1 VMPITCLGDAPPIVC
16 GITDGWEAIMRN
28 IGITQSLKEQR
39 EFNRWLSSNT
49 ILGSILAIGMLA
61 MALAGSNSAG
71 RSDQAMA
78 ARPIVAATE

>member
-1 VMPITCLGDAPPIVC
+1 MLRRRISHRLQQS
-16 GITDGWEAIMRN
+16 DGWEAIMRN
-28 IGITQSLKEQR
+28 INITQSPKEQR
-39 EFNRWLSSNT
+39 EFNRWLTSNT

-78 ARPIVAATE
+78 ARPIVAASK

>member
-1 VMPITCLGDAPPIVC
+1 
-16 GITDGWEAIMRN
+16 MRN
-28 IGITQSLKEQR
+28 IRITQSLKEQR

-71 RSDQAMA
+71 RSDATMA
-78 ARPIVAATE
+78 ANPNVATTLLAPAALQTGSR

>member
-1 VMPITCLGDAPPIVC
+1 MSNRSSRIDQKMSP
-16 GITDGWEAIMRN
+16 
-28 IGITQSLKEQR
+28 KEQR
-39 EFNRWLSSNT
+39 EFDRWLKTNA

-78 ARPIVAATE
+78 ARPMVAASK

>member
-1 VMPITCLGDAPPIVC
+1 
-16 GITDGWEAIMRN
+16 MRN

-61 MALAGSNSAG
+61 GSNSAG

>member
-1 VMPITCLGDAPPIVC
+1 
-16 GITDGWEAIMRN
+16 MRN
-28 IGITQSLKEQR
+28 INITQSLKEQR

-71 RSDQAMA
+71 RSDEAMA
-78 ARPIVAATE
+78 ARPIVAASK